1 MVVSHLCNLHA
12 FDTVVLDFVQTLPN
26 EKNLDLLMFSAW
38 QKREARENEF

>member
-1 MVVSHLCNLHA
+1 MTQEAAIIRTFV
-12 FDTVVLDFVQTLPN
+12 DFVQTLPN